1 MKKETFGNE
10 PRSGGE
16 TQSGMTHGEELPP
29 PHTQDDITFLR
40 VTIPRALFLA
50 FSVLSTAFYAVRF
63 WGVFAAGELFHRLG
77 FDWSLFYAQAMAVRS
92 GAGANMYEQAEIDRY
107 LQPLL
112 RYYGGPATAL
122 TGWPQ
127 PYPPWLAAA
136 LVPFTLP
143 PAPIGFA
150 LWLGVSVLAALF
162 LAHRVWQFVPELGR
176 VGAAAAVFATVP
188 VAWGLFLGQPTVLLA
203 IPVGEMLISFKARK
217 DFRAGLWLAVL
228 LLKPQ
233 YALLFGVF
241 ILWKRRWQALA
252 AAVAGGL
259 AFILIGVL
267 AAGVPSLLRFP
278 AALGEL
284 SDLKNAIAGPNVM
297 MNWRAIVLAARPGI
311 DEHLGL
317 ALVWGLSLLTMLAG
331 LLVWRGK
338 WDPDAPSFG
347 PRFCVLTLG
356 VLLGS
361 YHNHFHGAALL
372 IVPIAAA
379 WASPTVKSATRV
391 AFWAAIY
398 IPTFFVLW
406 VAGVVDRLAVSPD
419 PNVPLWTVWPNALP
433 AVLFLVAFTLLWI
446 DLSGVRMP
454 VHWRPAIRRYA

>member
-1 MKKETFGNE
+1 MPK
-10 PRSGGE
+10 
-16 TQSGMTHGEELPP
+16 
-29 PHTQDDITFLR
+29 
-40 VTIPRALFLA
+40 VTILRAVFVA
-50 FSVLSTAFYAVRF
+50 FCLLSTAFYAARF

-77 FDWSLFYAQAMAVRS
+77 FDWSLFYAQAIAVRA
-92 GAGANMYEQAEIDRY
+92 GAGANMYDPAEIDAY
-107 LQPLL
+107 LQPLM

-122 TGWPQ
+122 NGWPQ

-136 LVPFTLP
+136 VVPFTLP
-143 PAPIGFA
+143 PAPVGFA

-162 LAHRVWQFVPELGR
+162 LAYRVWQLIPDLGPL
-176 VGAAAAVFATVP
+176 GAAAAILATVP

-217 DFRAGLWLAVL
+217 DLRAGLWLAVL

-233 YALLFGVF
+233 YALLFGVW
-241 ILWKRRWQALA
+241 ILWKQRWHALA
-252 AAVAGGL
+252 GAVVGGL
-259 AFILIGVL
+259 VFIGIGVL
-267 AAGVPSLLRFP
+267 AAGLDSLLRFP

-284 SDLKNAIAGPNVM
+284 SDLKNAIAGPVLM
-297 MNWRAIVLAARPGI
+297 MNWRALVLAARPGI
-311 DEHLGL
+311 DDHVGL
-317 ALVWGLSLLTMLAG
+317 VVVWTLSLLTMLAG

-356 VLLGS
+356 ALLGS

-379 WASPTVKSATRV
+379 WASPLLSPLTRV
-391 AFWAAIY
+391 ALWAAIY

-406 VAGVVDRLAVSPD
+406 VSGIVDHLAVSPD

-433 AVLFLVAFTLLWI
+433 AVLFLIAFALLWI
-446 DLSGVRMP
+446 DLVGVQMP
-454 VHWRPAIRRYA
+454 LPWRPAVRRYAP

>member
-1 MKKETFGNE
+1 VTRVQG
-10 PRSGGE
+10 
-16 TQSGMTHGEELPP
+16 
-29 PHTQDDITFLR
+29 DITFPKVTVLR
-40 VTIPRALFLA
+40 PLFLA
-50 FSVLSTAFYAVRF
+50 FSLLSTAFYAARF

-77 FDWSLFYAQAMAVRS
+77 FDWSLFYAQAMAVRA
-92 GAGANMYEQAEIDRY
+92 GAGASMYDPAEIDLY

-162 LAHRVWQFVPELGR
+162 LAYRVWQFLPDLGPI
-176 VGAAAAVFATVP
+176 GAAAAVLATVP
-188 VAWGLFLGQPTVLLA
+188 VAWGLFLGQPAVLLA
-203 IPVGEMLISFKARK
+203 IPVGEMLISFKARR
-217 DFRAGLWLAVL
+217 DLRAGLWLAVL

-233 YALLFGVF
+233 YALLFGVW
-241 ILWKRRWQALA
+241 ILWKRRWLALA
-252 AAVAGGL
+252 GAVVGGL
-259 AFILIGVL
+259 AFIGIGVL
-267 AAGVPSLLRFP
+267 AAGFDSLLRFP
-278 AALGEL
+278 AALGEF
-284 SDLKNAIAGPNVM
+284 SDLKNAIAGPNLM
-297 MNWRAIVLAARPGI
+297 MNWRALVLAARPGI

-317 ALVWGLSLLTMLAG
+317 ALVWSLSLLTMLAG

-356 VLLGS
+356 ALLGS

-372 IVPIAAA
+372 IVPVAAA
-379 WASPTVKSATRV
+379 WASPTVKSGTRV
-391 AFWAAIY
+391 ALWAAIY

-406 VAGVVDRLAVSPD
+406 VAGVVDRFAVSPD

-433 AVLFLVAFTLLWI
+433 AELFLLAFALLCI
-446 DLSGVRMP
+446 DLSGVQMR
-454 VHWRPAIRRYA
+454 VQRRPAVRQYT